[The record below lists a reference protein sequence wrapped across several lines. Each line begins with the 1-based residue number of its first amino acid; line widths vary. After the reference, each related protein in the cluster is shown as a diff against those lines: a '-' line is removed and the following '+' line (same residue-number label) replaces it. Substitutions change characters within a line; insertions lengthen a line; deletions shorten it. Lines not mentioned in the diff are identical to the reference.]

1 MFTNKFKKKSSQ
13 KKKTL
18 LGMGFTS
25 AQADHALE
33 AYDGNLERATDYL
46 LSNQGSSS
54 SNSNNNSNRNSDTR
68 QRNGQYS
75 GGSTETEEEQLQRIM
90 AESIQLEEQR
100 NQRTK
105 QPFVS
110 AASLKAGQ
118 AAAARAENSN
128 RRFGTNGKLMVK
140 REGKKKSSIGGT
152 KSTSASISASTS
164 TSTNMA
170 VLSTSKAALKDHPNV
185 KMPTQMK
192 DKSKEEQ
199 ILRCAKRLSTHPF
212 AVDTLLRAF
221 TFIRQNPDDSKYRKI
236 DRSSFGFQST
246 LEGKPGAM
254 DLIHAM
260 NFVAKSNT
268 MDLVLERNR
277 VDMALLYLGI
287 SALEKIRTSS
297 EYKSSKLSITF
308 ERELKKIQNGENMS
322 EEEELLKRAQFVQ
335 KLPSEPEAGAGAL
348 VQVSL
353 GDDKIMRRFDGDDI
367 LRDVINFIGGHGSV
381 IPEKITS
388 REWCLVDLNQYPVVP
403 IDTEISIGK
412 TLQFIGCWPSGKLA
426 LQPSTVEWKERKEIS
441 EKVGSSRGLGAASSS

>member
-54 SNSNNNSNRNSDTR
+54 SNSNNNSNRNADTR

-140 REGKKKSSIGGT
+140 REGKKKI
-152 KSTSASISASTS
+152 I
-164 TSTNMA
+164 
-170 VLSTSKAALKDHPNV
+170 
-185 KMPTQMK
+185 
-192 DKSKEEQ
+192 
-199 ILRCAKRLSTHPF
+199 
-212 AVDTLLRAF
+212 
-221 TFIRQNPDDSKYRKI
+221 YRRYK
-236 DRSSFGFQST
+236 
-246 LEGKPGAM
+246 
-254 DLIHAM
+254 
-260 NFVAKSNT
+260 
-268 MDLVLERNR
+268 
-277 VDMALLYLGI
+277 
-287 SALEKIRTSS
+287 
-297 EYKSSKLSITF
+297 EYKCKY
-308 ERELKKIQNGENMS
+308 Q
-322 EEEELLKRAQFVQ
+322 
-335 KLPSEPEAGAGAL
+335 
-348 VQVSL
+348 
-353 GDDKIMRRFDGDDI
+353 
-367 LRDVINFIGGHGSV
+367 
-381 IPEKITS
+381 
-388 REWCLVDLNQYPVVP
+388 CQY
-403 IDTEISIGK
+403 
-412 TLQFIGCWPSGKLA
+412 QYFH
-426 LQPSTVEWKERKEIS
+426 
-441 EKVGSSRGLGAASSS
+441 